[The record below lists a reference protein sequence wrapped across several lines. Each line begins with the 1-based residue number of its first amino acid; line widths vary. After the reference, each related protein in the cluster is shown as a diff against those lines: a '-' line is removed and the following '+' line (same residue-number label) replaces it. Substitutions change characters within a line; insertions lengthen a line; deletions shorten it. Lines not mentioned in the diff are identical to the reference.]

1 MWLLGRI
8 LPAMVG
14 HFVPED
20 DEYRQN
26 FLLLMQITDYL
37 LSPWITQDDAAFLQ
51 CQIAE
56 HHQQF
61 VQLYPSRSIIPK
73 MHYIVHMPRL
83 MISFIGRT
91 TYPHPCSP
99 QGLAK
104 RCLPHIT
111 ESSILLFG
119 VNECSKGTNRQ
130 TRQSSDLNSVATI
143 IFSLNTDIRPVV
155 LVIVFD
161 LADSIQN
168 VIKPDHYL

>member
-1 MWLLGRI
+1 MPGLNRSSCHLKEYGQLI
-8 LPAMVG
+8 KSLVNTVETLKAEVASLKKQVNSKSCPP
-14 HFVPED
+14 HED
-20 DEYRQN
+20 SNSVCNYD
-26 FLLLMQITDYL
+26 
-37 LSPWITQDDAAFLQ
+37 
-51 CQIAE
+51 
-56 HHQQF
+56 
-61 VQLYPSRSIIPK
+61 VKSRYYHLTSSS
-73 MHYIVHMPRL
+73 H
-83 MISFIGRT
+83 ISFIGRT

-143 IFSLNTDIRPVV
+143 IFSLNTDIRLVV